1 MKQYRL
7 KRVVALISVVEGQ
20 FATFEL
26 PRGLDYESLTLR
38 LSGTVTVTTGG
49 TLVRAEAPCQLVPRV
64 EISSNGQLTHYS
76 APLWHSVFTGHENAP
91 NANRA
96 KSPAVPPTA
105 ASAAAYAVE
114 ATGVINFNTPDGE
127 RPKDSN
133 LATVGFTLFTL
144 RLTFGQSASMFTG
157 SAVSTFTG
165 TVEVSTSELV
175 EEVAA
180 DGSRTMPLLLKKVT
194 TQEVAAASDTDSHEI
209 LLPSGNL
216 FRSVLLRAEAS
227 TGEPT
232 LTLLN
237 KMRLESNNDVR
248 VNLSAKALRY
258 ENAKT
263 HGWLTDGYYLLDVA
277 RSGNF
282 ARLSELWDLSN
293 QAQPKVIS
301 DLDGSSGQKVQ
312 AVVTEYIKLGK

>member
-7 KRVVALISVVEGQ
+7 KRVVALINVVEGQ

-26 PRGLDYESLTLR
+26 PRGMDYESLTLR
-38 LSGTVTVTTGG
+38 LSGTINVTVAGAA
-49 TLVRAEAPCQLVPRV
+49 VRAEAPCQLVPRV
-64 EISSNGQLTHYS
+64 DISSNGQLTHYA
-76 APLWHSVFTGHENAP
+76 APLWHSVFGGQENSP

-105 ASAAAYAVE
+105 AAIAAYAVE

-144 RLTFGQSASMFTG
+144 RLTFGTANACFTG
-157 SAVSTFTG
+157 APTSTFTG

-180 DGSRTMPLLLKKVT
+180 DGSRTMPVLLKKVT
-194 TQEVAAASDTDSHEI
+194 TQEVAAAASTDSHEI

-216 FRSVLLRAEAS
+216 FRSALIRAEGA
-227 TGEPT
+227 TGEPS
-232 LTLLN
+232 LTMLT

-248 VNLSAKALRY
+248 LNLSNAALRY

-263 HGWLTDGYYLLDVA
+263 HGWMTDGYYLMDLA
-277 RSGNF
+277 KSGNF

-293 QAQPKVIS
+293 QAQPKIIS
-301 DLDGSSGQKVQ
+301 TVVGAASQKVQ